1 MAKVKSKQARARG
14 RPPRISRDVI
24 VATAR
29 AIVDAEGIDA
39 LTMRRVAD
47 ELGIVPMAIYRHVRD
62 KDELLVFLSDAAYR
76 DLRKP
81 RLPKDPRRRLVAL
94 WSFLHAGLERYP
106 WVIEALVRSDLIA
119 PSVLAQMDDILKSS
133 VDCGLTIAQA
143 ADAYR
148 ILWQFTVGELSLRT
162 SMLKRMNTQAPSVVV
177 RTLLGVDPRE
187 TPTLAAA
194 AQYWFAPPKFL
205 RYEDGLQAII
215 DGLLPHHA

>member
-1 MAKVKSKQARARG
+1 MANVKPKQARARG
-14 RPPRISRDVI
+14 RPPRVSREAI

-47 ELGIVPMAIYRHVRD
+47 ELAIVPMAIYRHVRD
-62 KDELLVFLSDAAYR
+62 KDELLVFLLDAAYR
-76 DLRKP
+76 ELRKP
-81 RLPKDPRRRLVAL
+81 RLPKDPRRRVITL
-94 WSFLHAGLERYP
+94 WTFLHAGLERYP

-119 PSVLAQMDDILKSS
+119 PSVLTQMDEIIKSF

-148 ILWQFTVGELSLRT
+148 ITWQFTVGALNLRAA
-162 SMLKRMNTQAPSVVV
+162 MLKRMNTAAPSAVV

-187 TPTLAAA
+187 MPTLAAA
-194 AQYWFAPPKFL
+194 AQYWFVPPKFL
-205 RYEDGLQAII
+205 PYEEGLEAIL
-215 DGLLPHHA
+215 DGLLPNSA